1 MARIIHRF
9 RWRGSSRN
17 EPPGFKEPGL
27 VLVLDPAEVPEDPGL
42 AGKSVRFVSPDGSKK
57 AAQVTAS
64 SKQTDGVGL
73 LFAWAEPGLVPPD
86 VTVEWD

>member
-17 EPPGFKEPGL
+17 EPPGFKEAGL
-27 VLVLDPAEVPEDPGL
+27 VLVLDPRDVPEDPGL
-42 AGKSVRFVSPDGSKK
+42 AGRVVRLVSADGSIKE
-57 AAQVTAS
+57 ATVTAS
-64 SKQTDGVGL
+64 SKAEDGVGL
-73 LFAWAEPGLVPPD
+73 LFAMAAPGLVPPD